1 MDSLRDRRIL
11 GPAREMVRDT
21 TRLGFV
27 PERGEVL
34 FRIEADPD
42 AIAAGEALVVA
53 NPRDP
58 SGRRRPRAMVLYTRS
73 A

>member
-1 MDSLRDRRIL
+1 MESVRDRRVS
-11 GPAREMVRDT
+11 GAAREKIRDT
-21 TRLGFV
+21 GRVGFV

-42 AIAAGEALVVA
+42 AVAAGEALVVV